1 MPPGVSKPQMIDES
15 ALCYE
20 QIDGGLR
27 NRSSGETSET
37 DLGSC
42 DVTSAFAAGRC
53 FGLQDDRTGVC
64 SIFNPEILLIPLCEK
79 FCLKWLLL
87 PHAVFAEL
95 GELGNGNCLQHS

>member
-27 NRSSGETSET
+27 KRSSGETSET

-42 DVTSAFAAGRC
+42 DVTSAFVAGCC
-53 FGLQDDRTGVC
+53 FGLQADRTDVL
-64 SIFNPEILLIPLCEK
+64 SIFHPVILLNPLSEK
-79 FCLKWLLL
+79 FC
-87 PHAVFAEL
+87 
-95 GELGNGNCLQHS
+95 